1 MKLSDIVSAAGLS
14 WYAEVALVLF
24 MAAFVLVVWR
34 VFAPS
39 LKAKYDRAA
48 RLPLDDEPPQS
59 SRTGRT
65 EHGDE

>member
-24 MAAFVLVVWR
+24 VVAFLIVLWR
-34 VFAPS
+34 VFKPS

-48 RLPLDDEPPQS
+48 RMPLDDEPP
-59 SRTGRT
+59 RTPRNGT
-65 EHGDE
+65 E

>member
-24 MAAFVLVVWR
+24 MLAFFIVLWR
-34 VFAPS
+34 LFKPS

-48 RLPLDDEPPQS
+48 RLPLDDEHPQTP
-59 SRTGRT
+59 RNGTN
-65 EHGDE
+65 

>member
-24 MAAFVLVVWR
+24 MIAFVLVLWR
-34 VFAPS
+34 VFKPS
-39 LKAKYDRAA
+39 LRAKYERAA
-48 RLPLDDEPPQS
+48 RLPLDDDAQTPAI
-59 SRTGRT
+59 GRS